1 MNQHKR
7 YSDGAQ
13 QSDSSDESDHDDDDD
28 DDNNEENYV
37 EVEFVGDDEVYE
49 IVYL

>member
-7 YSDGAQ
+7 YCDRAQ
-13 QSDSSDESDHDDDDD
+13 QSDSSNESDHDDDNDD
-28 DDNNEENYV
+28 DDEENYI

>member
-1 MNQHKR
+1 MNQHKQDC
-7 YSDGAQ
+7 DGAQ
-13 QSDSSDESDHDDDDD
+13 QSDSSDESDHHD
-28 DDNNEENYV
+28 DDNDEENYV

>member
-13 QSDSSDESDHDDDDD
+13 QSDSSDESDHDDDD
-28 DDNNEENYV
+28 NNEENYV

-49 IVYL
+49 IVHL

>member
-7 YSDGAQ
+7 YFDGAQ
-13 QSDSSDESDHDDDDD
+13 QSDSSDESDHDDHDD

>member
-7 YSDGAQ
+7 YCDGAQ

-28 DDNNEENYV
+28 DNDEENYI